1 LENVEVP
8 VTKEDKNT
16 YPSLDV
22 DDICI
27 GEVYFDV
34 ICISSDDMIHDI
46 GVCSDNDMN
55 RDIDVVKCDA
65 IIQNEL
71 LLKPYD
77 IDLPLCFYFGCDVI
91 EFDRWY
97 GDVFQSDDIEKYVDV
112 ANIPQ
117 VVVDYVDE
125 VDNLIKV

>member
-1 LENVEVP
+1 
-8 VTKEDKNT
+8 
-16 YPSLDV
+16 
-22 DDICI
+22 
-27 GEVYFDV
+27 
-34 ICISSDDMIHDI
+34 MILI
-46 GVCSDNDMN
+46 FLRVF
-55 RDIDVVKCDA
+55 I
-65 IIQNEL
+65 
-71 LLKPYD
+71 
-77 IDLPLCFYFGCDVI
+77 FGCDVI